1 MKTALVKE
9 FQQRIVSASQND
21 LVVINYEMLMA
32 ELDEAIEKFDVQ
44 DMTAYNTSMGRATK
58 LLNELSQNLNFVYE
72 ISKDL
77 MSLYIFVNKQFIE
90 ASTQGKVKPLHTAQ
104 DVLGSLLVGWKEANK
119 TVAYDAPVIQ
129 NSQQLYAGLT
139 YGKGTLNE
147 TVYEHQG
154 RGFKA

>member
-1 MKTALVKE
+1 MKTELVKE
-9 FQQRIVSASQND
+9 FHQRIVSASQND

-32 ELDEAIEKFDVQ
+32 ELDEAIEKFDLES
-44 DMTAYNTSMGRATK
+44 MTAYNTAMTRATK
-58 LLNELSQNLNFVYE
+58 LLNELSQNLDFAYE

-77 MSLYIFVNKQFIE
+77 MSLYIFVNKKFIE
-90 ASTQGKVKPLHTAQ
+90 ASTENSVQPLHTAQ
-104 DVLGSLLVGWKEANK
+104 DVLSSLLVGWKEANK
-119 TVAYDAPVIQ
+119 TEANDTPVIQ

-139 YGKGTLNE
+139 YGKDSLNE